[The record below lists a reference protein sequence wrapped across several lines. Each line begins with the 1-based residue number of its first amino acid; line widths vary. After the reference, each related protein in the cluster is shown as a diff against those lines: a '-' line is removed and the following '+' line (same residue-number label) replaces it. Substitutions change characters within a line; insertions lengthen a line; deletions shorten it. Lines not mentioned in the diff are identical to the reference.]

1 MSDDVFD
8 YSFRKILAVSASDA
22 PTPGG
27 GGVSAMAGALGAAM
41 AAMVGNLTLGRP
53 KYADVEAEARDVA
66 GRAYLIMAELEKLM
80 AADMAAFSKLM
91 DAYRLPRGNEE
102 EKNRRGQAVREAAKT
117 ASLVP
122 LDIAATLLEALAIT
136 EKISRIGNK
145 MAISDAGVAAYICE
159 AALQAVLLNVDINV
173 QAINDHDFVAGAN
186 KRRKE
191 IAGEAGRLRD
201 MALAAVKEKIS
212 G

>member
-1 MSDDVFD
+1 MSDIFD
-8 YSFRKILAVSASDA
+8 YSFRKILAISASDA

-27 GGVSAMAGALGAAM
+27 GGVSALAGALGTAM

-53 KYADVEAEARDVA
+53 RYADVEAEARDVT
-66 GRAYLIMAELEKLM
+66 GRAYWIMAELEKLM

-91 DAYRLPRGNEE
+91 DAYRLPRSNEA
-102 EKNRRGQAVREAAKT
+102 EKARRGEAVRDAAKEAAR
-117 ASLVP
+117 VP
-122 LDIAATLLEALAIT
+122 LDIAETLLEALVIT

-173 QAINDHDFVAGAN
+173 TVINDPDFVAGAN
-186 KRRKE
+186 KRRNE

-201 MALAAVKEKIS
+201 MALVAVKERMS

>member
-1 MSDDVFD
+1 MSDIFD
-8 YSFRKILAVSASDA
+8 YSFRKILAISASDA

-27 GGVSAMAGALGAAM
+27 GGVSALAGALGTAM

-53 KYADVEAEARDVA
+53 RYADVEAEARDVT
-66 GRAYLIMAELEKLM
+66 GRAYWIMAELEKLM

-91 DAYRLPRGNEE
+91 DAYRLPRSNEA
-102 EKNRRGQAVREAAKT
+102 EKARRGEAVRDAAKEAAR
-117 ASLVP
+117 VP
-122 LDIAATLLEALAIT
+122 LDIAETLLEALVIT

-173 QAINDHDFVAGAN
+173 TVINDLDFVAGAN
-186 KRRKE
+186 KRRNE
-191 IAGEAGRLRD
+191 IAGQAGRLRD
-201 MALAAVKEKIS
+201 MSLAAVKDRMS

>member
-1 MSDDVFD
+1 MSDIFD
-8 YSFRKILAVSASDA
+8 YSFRKILAISASDA

-27 GGVSAMAGALGAAM
+27 GGVSALAGALGTAM
-41 AAMVGNLTLGRP
+41 AAMVGNLTMGRP
-53 KYADVEAEARDVA
+53 RYADVEAEARDIT
-66 GRAYLIMAELEKLM
+66 GRAYWIMAELEKLM

-91 DAYRLPRGNEE
+91 DAYRLPRSNEA
-102 EKNRRGQAVREAAKT
+102 EKARRGEAVRDAAKEAAR
-117 ASLVP
+117 VP
-122 LDIAATLLEALAIT
+122 LDIAETLLEALVIT

-173 QAINDHDFVAGAN
+173 TVINDPDFVAGAN
-186 KRRKE
+186 KRRNE

-201 MALAAVKEKIS
+201 MALVAVKERMS

>member
-1 MSDDVFD
+1 MSDIFD
-8 YSFRKILAVSASDA
+8 YSFRKILAISASDA

-27 GGVSAMAGALGAAM
+27 GGVSALAGALGTAM
-41 AAMVGNLTLGRP
+41 AAMVGNLTMGRP
-53 KYADVEAEARDVA
+53 RYADVEAEARDVT
-66 GRAYLIMAELEKLM
+66 GRAYWIMAELEKLM

-91 DAYRLPRGNEE
+91 DAYRLPRSNEA
-102 EKNRRGQAVREAAKT
+102 EKARRGEAVRDAAKEAAR
-117 ASLVP
+117 VP
-122 LDIAATLLEALAIT
+122 LDIAETLLEALVIT

-173 QAINDHDFVAGAN
+173 TVINDPDFVAGAN
-186 KRRKE
+186 KRRNE

-201 MALAAVKEKIS
+201 MALVAVKERMS

>member
-1 MSDDVFD
+1 MSDIFD
-8 YSFRKILAVSASDA
+8 YSFRKILAISASDA

-27 GGVSAMAGALGAAM
+27 GGVSALAGALGTAM

-53 KYADVEAEARDVA
+53 RYADVEAEARDVT
-66 GRAYLIMAELEKLM
+66 GRAYWIMAELEKLM

-91 DAYRLPRGNEE
+91 DAYRLPRSNEA
-102 EKNRRGQAVREAAKT
+102 EKARRGEAVRDAAKEAAR
-117 ASLVP
+117 VP
-122 LDIAATLLEALAIT
+122 LDIAETLLEALVIT

-173 QAINDHDFVAGAN
+173 TVINDLDFVAGAN
-186 KRRKE
+186 KRRNE

-201 MALAAVKEKIS
+201 MALVAVKERMS